1 MSRIILASKS
11 IGRKG
16 LFEKYNLDFEIQ
28 VSDFDESSITNN
40 NPVELVQKLALEKAR
55 LVAKD
60 FPDDYVIGFDTVVL
74 YGGEILGKPATK
86 AEAKIVL
93 KSLSG
98 QKQSVVSGFA
108 IVNNARG
115 IVIKDFE
122 ETVLLLKAM
131 TDDFIDEYVQTH
143 EVTRYAGGYG
153 VQDHDNMIEILSG
166 SFDNV
171 IGAPM
176 ASLLGYLGAFGLI
189 GRM

>member
-60 FPDDYVIGFDTVVL
+60 FPDGYVIGFDTVVL
-74 YGGEILGKPATK
+74 YAGEILGKPATK

-115 IVIKDFE
+115 IVIRDFE
-122 ETVLLLKAM
+122 ETVLLLKTM